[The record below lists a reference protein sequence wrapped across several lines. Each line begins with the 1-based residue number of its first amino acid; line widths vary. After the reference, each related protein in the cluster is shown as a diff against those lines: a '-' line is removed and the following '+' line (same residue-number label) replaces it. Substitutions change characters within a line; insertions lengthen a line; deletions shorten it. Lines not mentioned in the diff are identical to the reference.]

1 MLTYFTAVRP
11 KPGFLVDQAPNTH
24 GITGELFATV
34 KAAKYEGSDAGRVCG
49 EGIYVLGRRYS
60 SNQIKSN
67 SLFSFSSQCRQRV
80 YI

>member
-1 MLTYFTAVRP
+1 
-11 KPGFLVDQAPNTH
+11 VDQAPNTH

-60 SNQIKSN
+60 SGYLGTGTDKG
-67 SLFSFSSQCRQRV
+67 
-80 YI
+80 